1 MLVVIGTDCLD
12 SCKSNYHAITTTTAH
27 IQNENGITMEHNG
40 KSIPIYSE
48 IEVPEGFQII
58 FQDSN

>member
-40 KSIPIYSE
+40 KSIFFFLQPRLQQ
-48 IEVPEGFQII
+48 GK
-58 FQDSN
+58 